1 VWVFSLTRCQL
12 PGTGCPYTLPA
23 TRYTLV
29 SVHYHSSG
37 AQLFF
42 TTVGHGPDVVLLHP
56 TPVDHRFWIPVA
68 DRLASRYRLI
78 VPDLRGHGQSEAG
91 PDPMLAPIT
100 VEQLAADAARLLDH
114 LGVAKALFA
123 GCSIGGYTLYE
134 IWRTMPTRVQ
144 ALAFCCS
151 RPQADTDA
159 LRAKRGEN
167 IAKIR
172 ERGPAD
178 FIESNL
184 ATLIGPTAHRRWP
197 QKVAEAREMM
207 QAMRPEAIIA
217 VQQGLAARPDSVATA
232 RTLCIPCCVVAA
244 GEDPGSTPADMRLL
258 AEQIRNCGYGAEYN
272 EIPDAGHFA
281 PFEQPDLVARILR
294 RFFDSV
300 VD

>member
-1 VWVFSLTRCQL
+1 V
-12 PGTGCPYTLPA
+12 Y
-23 TRYTLV
+23 
-29 SVHYHSSG
+29 YHSSG
-37 AQLFF
+37 AQLFHVS
-42 TTVGHGPDVVLLHP
+42 VGRGPDVVLLHP
-56 TPVDHRFWIPVA
+56 TPVDHRFWSPVA
-68 DRLASRYRLI
+68 SRLASRYRLVI
-78 VPDLRGHGQSEAG
+78 PDLRGHGQSEAG
-91 PDPMLAPIT
+91 EGPVT
-100 VEQLAADAARLLDH
+100 VEKLGADAARLLDH
-114 LGVAKALFA
+114 LGIAKALFC

-134 IWRTMPTRVQ
+134 IWRSMPDRVQ
-144 ALAFCCS
+144 GLAFCCS
-151 RPQADTDA
+151 RPQSDTDA
-159 LRAKRGEN
+159 MRAKREEN

-172 ERGPAD
+172 ERGTAD

-207 QAMRPEAIIA
+207 QAMKPEAIIA

-232 RTLCIPCCVVAA
+232 GTLRVPCCIVAA
-244 GEDPGSTPADMRLL
+244 AEDPGSAPADMRLL
-258 AEQIRNCGYGAEYN
+258 AEQIRNGGYGAEYN

>member
-1 VWVFSLTRCQL
+1 M
-12 PGTGCPYTLPA
+12 
-23 TRYTLV
+23 
-29 SVHYHSSG
+29 VHYHSSG

-56 TPVDHRFWIPVA
+56 TPVDHRFWVPVA

-78 VPDLRGHGQSEAG
+78 IPDLRGHGQSEAG
-91 PDPMLAPIT
+91 EGPIT
-100 VEQLAADAARLLDH
+100 VDKLAADAARLLDH
-114 LGVAKALFA
+114 LGLAKALFA

-134 IWRTMPTRVQ
+134 VWRSIPDRAQ

-151 RPQADTDA
+151 RPQSDTDA
-159 LRAKRGEN
+159 HRAKREEN

-172 ERGPAD
+172 ERGAGE

-184 ATLIGPTAHRRWP
+184 NTLIGPTAHRRWP
-197 QKVAEAREMM
+197 QKVGEAREMM
-207 QAMRPEAIIA
+207 QAMKPEAVIA
-217 VQQGLAARPDSVATA
+217 VQRGLAVRPDSVATA
-232 RTLCIPCCVVAA
+232 RTMRIPCCVVAA

-258 AEQIRNCGYGAEYN
+258 AEQIRSGGYGAEYN

>member
-1 VWVFSLTRCQL
+1 ML
-12 PGTGCPYTLPA
+12 
-23 TRYTLV
+23 
-29 SVHYHSSG
+29 YHSSG

-42 TTVGHGPDVVLLHP
+42 TITGHGPEVVLLHP
-56 TPVDHRFWIPVA
+56 TPVDHRFWVPVA
-68 DRLASRYRLI
+68 NRLASRYRLI
-78 VPDLRGHGQSEAG
+78 IPDLRGHGQSEAG
-91 PDPMLAPIT
+91 DGPIT
-100 VEQLAADAARLLDH
+100 VEKLAADAARLLDH
-114 LGVAKALFA
+114 LGIAKALFA

-134 IWRTMPTRVQ
+134 IWRSTPERAQ

-151 RPQADTDA
+151 RPQSDTDA
-159 LRAKRGEN
+159 LRAKREEN

-172 ERGPAD
+172 ERGTAD
-178 FIESNL
+178 FIEMNL
-184 ATLIGPTAHRRWP
+184 NTLVGPTAHRRWP
-197 QKVAEAREMM
+197 QKVGEAREMM
-207 QAMRPEAIIA
+207 QVMKPEAVIA

-232 RTLCIPCCVVAA
+232 RTLRLPCCVVAA

-258 AEQIRNCGYGAEYN
+258 AEQIRSGGYGAEYN